1 MSVIKCQKSILWM
14 PRRIQAMKDVLRCDK
29 LRGAANKL

>member
-1 MSVIKCQKSILWM
+1 MSVIKCQKSIWWM
-14 PRRIQAMKDVLRCDK
+14 PRRTQAMKDVLRCDK